1 MNWTIKDVST
11 WLIENGFNKFVDK
24 FIEEE
29 IDGLSLLYLSS
40 SSIEELLSVK
50 TEDNIVKKPTI
61 GIKTIFEK
69 KIGQIERYRV
79 ILLDEKKSDL
89 FIQQL
94 QSNLSNQSLSQ
105 SSSSINSLQ
114 ITDAIP
120 NEIIHDQASNNSL
133 TNPKSSQSRKSFPL
147 NYILPKFDKA
157 FQEAANDP
165 LPSDF
170 GTRRRKKQQLIKTI
184 RDDVANT
191 Y

>member
-1 MNWTIKDVST
+1 MDWTIKDVFT

-69 KIGQIERYRV
+69 KIGRIERYRV
-79 ILLDEKKSDL
+79 ISLDEKQSDL
-89 FIQQL
+89 IIQQL

-120 NEIIHDQASNNSL
+120 NETIHDQASNNSL

-157 FQEAANDP
+157 FEEAANDP

-170 GTRRRKKQQLIKTI
+170 GRRCRKKQQLIKTI
-184 RDDVANT
+184 VMM
-191 Y
+191 